1 MAKLK
6 DTQANRLKVVGATIG
21 GFSLIGLVI
30 SLTSKKE
37 NKIPILPALGVGGFV
52 GLCASNGMLSWV
64 IQDKQSGFDGVINTL
79 EGLPST
85 ADQADYITNVVKNGW
100 TDGNEK
106 QAQTAMIVALP
117 NMSDSDIR
125 DIYKYY
131 KDYYD
136 SRYVLTYEDGIPADD
151 SNNIQRIFNNNDI
164 NHN

>member
-1 MAKLK
+1 MAKIK
-6 DTQANRLKVVGATIG
+6 DTQANRVKVALATVG

-37 NKIPILPALGVGGFV
+37 SKIPLIPALGVGALIGMA
-52 GLCASNGMLSWV
+52 ASTGISSW
-64 IQDKQSGFDGVINTL
+64 IIEDYKSGFDGIVNTL

-85 ADQADYITNVVKNGW
+85 ADQADYITSVVKNGW

-106 QAQTAMIVALP
+106 AAQTAMIVAIP

-125 DIYKYY
+125 DIYKYF

-136 SRYVLTYEDGIPADD
+136 SRYVLTYTDGIPADD
-151 SNNIQRIFNNNDI
+151 FNNIQRIYNNYDI